1 MTAIAIPRRPTR
13 SELAHVLRRRQ
24 GLVGAD
30 ALLLLARAEGLSDQ
44 DLERLIRSWEDRRW
58 PRR

>member
-1 MTAIAIPRRPTR
+1 VTGIAIPRRPTR

-24 GLVGAD
+24 GLIGAD

-44 DLERLIRSWEDRRW
+44 DLERLIRSWEERR
-58 PRR
+58 